1 LKTTADKKYVESDSA
16 AEALA
21 DASPRETVRPS
32 MVRVNTTHI
41 IADAMAETFDRQRW
55 YECAR
60 CGFRSEPGDPTTM
73 CPRCGD
79 QMRNIGQVQ
88 E

>member
-1 LKTTADKKYVESDSA
+1 
-16 AEALA
+16 
-21 DASPRETVRPS
+21 
-32 MVRVNTTHI
+32 
-41 IADAMAETFDRQRW
+41 MAEMFDRQRW

-79 QMRNIGQVQ
+79 PMRNIGQVQ